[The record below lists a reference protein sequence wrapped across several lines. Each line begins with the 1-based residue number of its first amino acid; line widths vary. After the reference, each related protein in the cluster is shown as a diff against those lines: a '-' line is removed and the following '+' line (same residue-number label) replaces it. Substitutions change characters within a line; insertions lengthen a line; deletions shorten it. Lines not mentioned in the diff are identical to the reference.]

1 MRKSEK
7 KLKANSSGQ
16 LLIIA
21 ALAIAV
27 LISATT
33 IYVYELGEE
42 TNSPDTKSI
51 GDFIL
56 ALKQSIRNT
65 MISSLANASKGG
77 EKAVLAANLDKLSQV
92 VRSVH
97 QFGICQLDYTV
108 LNDSEYNSG
117 VWLSW
122 NASGF
127 GVSSAYANFT
137 LKVNGMGT
145 NLTVGYSLN
154 TTTTVTISG
163 YYTQL
168 ADNEKMVNLTCR
180 VYGDGENA
188 LAKNI
193 SLSYE
198 NLGSWI
204 PIDSSN
210 NLSIVD
216 YGNGTYTISFTV
228 RVPSDRVQVS
238 ADVYDARGI
247 FVRANTTCYNS

>member
-1 MRKSEK
+1 MRNCRRKS
-7 KLKANSSGQ
+7 KANNSGQ

-33 IYVYELGEE
+33 IYVYELGNE
-42 TNSPDTKSI
+42 TNSTDTESI
-51 GDFIL
+51 SDFIL
-56 ALKQSIRNT
+56 ALKQTVRNA
-65 MISSLANASKGG
+65 MISSLANVSKGG
-77 EKAVLAANLDKLSQV
+77 EKAVLAANLDKLSQAI
-92 VRSVH
+92 RSLH
-97 QFGICQLDYTV
+97 QFGICQLDYSI
-108 LNDSEYNSG
+108 LNDSNYDSG

-122 NASGF
+122 NASGL

-145 NLTVGYSLN
+145 NLTVGYALN
-154 TTTTVTISG
+154 MTTSVTING
-163 YYTQL
+163 YCTQL
-168 ADNEKMVNLTCR
+168 AGTEKMVNLTCR
-180 VYGDGENA
+180 VYGDGDNS

-204 PIDSSN
+204 PINSSN
-210 NLSIVD
+210 NLSIMD
-216 YGNGTYTISFTV
+216 YGNGTYAISFTV
-228 RVPSDRVQVS
+228 NAPSDRVQIS
-238 ADVYDARGI
+238 ADVYDAHGI

>member
-1 MRKSEK
+1 MRKRTK
-7 KLKANSSGQ
+7 KFRANSSGQ

-33 IYVYELGEE
+33 VYVYELSEE
-42 TNSPDTKSI
+42 TNSTDAGSI
-51 GDFIL
+51 SDFVL

-65 MISSLANASKGG
+65 MTSSLANVSKGG

-92 VRSVH
+92 IRSLH

-108 LNDSEYNSG
+108 RNDSTYDSG

-122 NASGF
+122 NMSGL

-137 LKVNGMGT
+137 LKVNGLGT
-145 NLTVGYSLN
+145 NLTVDYTLN
-154 TTTTVTISG
+154 MTTSVTISG
-163 YYTQL
+163 YCTQL
-168 ADNEKMVNLTCR
+168 TGSEKMVNLTCR
-180 VYGDGENA
+180 VYDDGENA
-188 LAKNI
+188 LARNI

-204 PIDSSN
+204 PINSSN
-210 NLSIVD
+210 NLSIMD
-216 YGNGTYTISFTV
+216 YGNGTYTISFMV
-228 RVPSDRVQVS
+228 NAPADSVQVS
-238 ADVYDARGI
+238 VDVYDLRGI
-247 FVRANTTCYNS
+247 FVRANVTCYNS

>member
-1 MRKSEK
+1 MRKCRK
-7 KLKANSSGQ
+7 KSKANNSGQ

-33 IYVYELGEE
+33 IYVYELGNE
-42 TNSPDTKSI
+42 TNSTDTESI
-51 GDFIL
+51 SDFVL
-56 ALKQSIRNT
+56 ALKQTVRNA
-65 MISSLANASKGG
+65 MISSLANASEGG

-92 VRSVH
+92 TRSLH
-97 QFGICQLDYTV
+97 QFGICQLDYSI
-108 LNDSEYNSG
+108 LNDSRYNSG

-122 NASGF
+122 NASGL

-137 LKVNGMGT
+137 LKINGMGT

-154 TTTTVTISG
+154 MTTSITISG
-163 YYTQL
+163 YCTEL
-168 ADNEKMVNLTCR
+168 VGNEKMVNLTCR
-180 VYGDGENA
+180 VYGDGVNA

-198 NLGSWI
+198 SLGSWM
-204 PIDSSN
+204 PINSSN
-210 NLSIVD
+210 NLSIID

-228 RVPSDRVQVS
+228 NTPSDRVQVS
-238 ADVYDARGI
+238 ADVYDANDI

>member
-1 MRKSEK
+1 MRKSGK
-7 KLKANSSGQ
+7 KLRANNSGQ

-42 TNSPDTKSI
+42 TNSTDTKSI
-51 GDFIL
+51 GDFVL
-56 ALKQSIRNT
+56 ALKQGIRNA
-65 MISSLANASKGG
+65 MISSLVNASEGG
-77 EKAVLAANLDKLSQV
+77 EKTVLAANLDKLSQV
-92 VRSVH
+92 IRSSY

-108 LNDSEYNSG
+108 FNDSKYDSG

-122 NASGF
+122 NANDL

-137 LKVNGMGT
+137 LKVNSMGT
-145 NLTVGYSLN
+145 NLTIGYTLN
-154 TTTTVTISG
+154 VTTSVTISG
-163 YYTQL
+163 YCTQL
-168 ADNEKMVNLTCR
+168 SGTEKMVNLTCR
-180 VYGDGENA
+180 VYDDGENA
-188 LAKNI
+188 LARNM

-210 NLSIVD
+210 NLSILD
-216 YGNGTYTISFTV
+216 YGNGTYAISFTV
-228 RVPSDRVQVS
+228 RTSSDRVQVS
-238 ADVYDARGI
+238 VGVYDARGI

>member
-1 MRKSEK
+1 MRKSGK

-42 TNSPDTKSI
+42 TSSTDTESI
-51 GDFIL
+51 GDFVL
-56 ALKQSIRNT
+56 ALKQSVRNA
-65 MISSLANASKGG
+65 MISSLANASEGG

-92 VRSVH
+92 IRGIR

-108 LNDSEYNSG
+108 LNDSTYDSG

-122 NASGF
+122 NASGL

-145 NLTVGYSLN
+145 NLTEGYTLN
-154 TTTTVTISG
+154 ITTSVTISG
-163 YYTQL
+163 YYTEL
-168 ADNEKMVNLTCR
+168 VGSEKMVNLTCR
-180 VYGDGENA
+180 VYNGGENA
-188 LAKNI
+188 LARNM

-210 NLSIVD
+210 NLSILD
-216 YGNGTYTISFTV
+216 YGNGTYAISFTV
-228 RVPSDRVQVS
+228 RTSSDRVQVS
-238 ADVYDARGI
+238 VGVYDARGI